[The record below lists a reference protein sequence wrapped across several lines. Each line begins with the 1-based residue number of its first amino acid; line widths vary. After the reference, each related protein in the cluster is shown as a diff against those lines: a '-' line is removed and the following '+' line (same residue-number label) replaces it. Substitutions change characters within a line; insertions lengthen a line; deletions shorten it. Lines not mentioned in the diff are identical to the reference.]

1 MANYG
6 KPATANEADRA
17 VRVRVVKWMVAQEED
32 INEAYTARLRRLEAL
47 AKRRGLASVLLEAI
61 TMHARN

>member
-47 AKRRGLASVLLEAI
+47 AKRRGLASVRLEAI

>member
-1 MANYG
+1 MADHG
-6 KPATANEADRA
+6 KPTTADEADPA
-17 VRVRVVKWMVAQEED
+17 VMFRVVKWMAAQEED

-47 AKRRGLASVLLEAI
+47 AKRRGLVSVLLEAR